1 MPKSIERKLNDQGG
15 ARKRLIVKAIK
26 DASGLPSIILLS
38 SMTGFG
44 SLAQESGFSLPQALA
59 ITLGVWGLP
68 GQVALAELYAAGS
81 EVIAIL
87 MAVSMANARFMPMA
101 VSLMPLLREGMTRP
115 AWLYALVQ
123 MMSINTWAAAM
134 RQSGRLEPPHRRLY
148 FVVFASVCVT
158 AALTGTVAGFAA
170 TTTLD
175 RPVALGLIFLS
186 PLFFA
191 LLLSVSKDRAIA
203 LSLVVGAVCG
213 PALHLLSEDWGV
225 LLAGII
231 AGSIAFALSRTLR
244 PMGGR

>member
-1 MPKSIERKLNDQGG
+1 MNDQGRAKRKLI
-15 ARKRLIVKAIK
+15 ARAVR

-81 EVIAIL
+81 DVIAIV

-101 VSLMPLLREGMTRP
+101 VSLMPVLREGMTRP
-115 AWLYALVQ
+115 GWLYALVQ

-134 RQSGRLEPPHRRLY
+134 RQSARLEPPQRRLY
-148 FVVFASVCVT
+148 FVAFAGVCVS
-158 AALTGTVAGFAA
+158 AALTGTVVGFAA

-191 LLLSVSKDRAIA
+191 LLLSVSKDRSIA
-203 LSLVVGAVCG
+203 LSLVIGAICG
-213 PALHLLSEDWGV
+213 PALHLLSHDWGV
-225 LLAGII
+225 LLAGVI
-231 AGSIAFALSRTLR
+231 AGSFAFALSRRFRL
-244 PMGGR
+244 GGSR